1 MNRTQSETASK
12 KCSRGMLVATEC
24 FESSSSLGNVYV
36 LTQASSTEEINL
48 QIKFGLRFV
57 KECICQAR

>member
-1 MNRTQSETASK
+1 MNRTQSETASM
-12 KCSRGMLVATEC
+12 KCPRMLVATEF

>member
-1 MNRTQSETASK
+1 
-12 KCSRGMLVATEC
+12 MLVATEC
-24 FESSSSLGNVYV
+24 FESSSSLGDVYV

-57 KECICQAR
+57 KEFICQAR